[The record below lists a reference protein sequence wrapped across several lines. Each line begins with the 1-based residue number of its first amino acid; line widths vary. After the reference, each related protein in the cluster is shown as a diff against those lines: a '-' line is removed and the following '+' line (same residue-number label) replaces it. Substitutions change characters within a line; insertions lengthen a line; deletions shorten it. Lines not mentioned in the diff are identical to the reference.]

1 MREGISAE
9 AFLLFDPSLNP
20 VFVSRPAVEVLLYP
34 HKVELQINLD
44 TTLSGEIRGKLL
56 WAKFSGSP
64 GLVDRLQSGKRLY
77 QCRAVR
83 VNGIGGSDSPS
94 SIAVFLERGTSRAIP
109 LAQVAENFKL
119 TSREQDVLQYLS
131 EGGLTT
137 KEIAARIRISPN
149 TVKSFLRSIMLKMGV
164 TTRSGIV
171 GKAIATKFSAS
182 KIA

>member
-1 MREGISAE
+1 MREVSAE
-9 AFLLFDPSLNP
+9 AFLLFDPSMNP
-20 VFVSRPAVEVLLYP
+20 VFVSRLAVEVLLYP
-34 HKVELQINLD
+34 HKVELQKNLD
-44 TTLSGEIRGKLL
+44 TTLSGEIRGKLV

-83 VNGIGGSDSPS
+83 VNAIDGSDSPS